1 MELVVDLEGIVVTL
15 KESENLDHFSV
26 SISEPV
32 TATQRSH
39 AHRFADVVAA
49 RHLGVVDEHGDLALN
64 PEILR
69 FLAAGEVED
78 AWEEHFDVMLK
89 EAGKAGRIDP
99 KGRLRTHVKW
109 PGE

>member
-1 MELVVDLEGIVVTL
+1 MELIVDLEGIVITL
-15 KESENLDHFSV
+15 KESHNLDHFSV
-26 SISEPV
+26 SISEPI
-32 TATQRSH
+32 TATPSSH

-49 RHLGVVDEHGDLALN
+49 RHLGVVEEHGDLAVN
-64 PEILR
+64 TEILR

-78 AWEEHFDVMLK
+78 AWGEKLDVMLQ

-99 KGRLRTHVKW
+99 EGRLRTHVVW